1 MNERQIHELLAQM
14 EQARQHATATQHKY
28 RSIGDNQEADYWMGV
43 AMGFNGAKQLLQE
56 AAGISAK

>member
-1 MNERQIHELLAQM
+1 MNELQIQKLLEQM
-14 EQARQHATATQHKY
+14 EQARQRATTAQHKY
-28 RSIGDNQEADYWMGV
+28 RGMGDNQEADYWLGV